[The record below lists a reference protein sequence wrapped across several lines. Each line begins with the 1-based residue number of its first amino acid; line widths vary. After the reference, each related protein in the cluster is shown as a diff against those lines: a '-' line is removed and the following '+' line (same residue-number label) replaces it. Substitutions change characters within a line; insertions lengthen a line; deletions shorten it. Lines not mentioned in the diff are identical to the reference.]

1 MINFCCLLM
10 FILCKGKS
18 RSLVC
23 ISSKQKISWLSKNP
37 QLFCQ
42 QIDKKKYP
50 MLKRTAKN
58 DFSQHIFCSYK
69 NSCFSEL
76 VHNSIVLV
84 LMLCSYKD
92 AHKDLTID
100 LGGTFSFTFSFNTFC
115 IQFWVAILTSVLA
128 ICTYIRNLS
137 KKFSASPSKDV
148 KELC

>member
-1 MINFCCLLM
+1 MVNITRMCKRCKSVRVHMINFCCLLM

-100 LGGTFSFTFSFNTFC
+100 LVGTFSFKGLLYFVFNFG
-115 IQFWVAILTSVLA
+115 
-128 ICTYIRNLS
+128 
-137 KKFSASPSKDV
+137 
-148 KELC
+148 